1 MTRQVRTNFSKEPVI
16 GNPNKKS
23 AKKIEEQ
30 KEKRLATQKRGKL
43 EKRADRRDARHD

>member
-1 MTRQVRTNFSKEPVI
+1 VPPRKACSKEPVI

-23 AKKIEEQ
+23 AKKLEEQ
-30 KEKRLATQKRGKL
+30 KEKRLATTKRGKL